1 MDVEVTIYI
10 SKIKKYFEDNPN
22 DLKNM
27 ISLSKK
33 EMFFDELEKASIDNY
48 NKHGYPELYEEQI
61 YDICNKI
68 NYEDDSVTKIPI
80 FKTKYGEIILN

>member
-10 SKIKKYFEDNPN
+10 NKIKKYFEENPD

-33 EMFFDELEKASIDNY
+33 EMFFGELEKASINNY

-61 YDICNKI
+61 FEICIKI
-68 NYEDDSVTKIPI
+68 NNEDNPITRIPI